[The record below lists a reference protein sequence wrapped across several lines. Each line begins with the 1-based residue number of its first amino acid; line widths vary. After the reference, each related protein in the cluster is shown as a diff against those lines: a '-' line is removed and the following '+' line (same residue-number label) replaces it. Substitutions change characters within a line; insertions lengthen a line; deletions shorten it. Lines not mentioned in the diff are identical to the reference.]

1 MKFSLLIALCFICTV
16 ICKTVNHTQ
25 KTETWNLRPGM
36 AFKFQGCGIEDYEK
50 KSNQTIYL
58 TKIDDDENEK
68 ENSPFFVYQSLFQN
82 GIHKLTEWRDPYQ
95 KLSFITTINRIKTR
109 NGTIKPELIIQG
121 LLHSDSG
128 LYECRLENSEN
139 TRIRSLSK
147 IIVEGKRIFR
157 KNTINFSVSFINN
170 WDWNEQI
177 RKVSKWDWEKHN
189 SNWIYCTEPN
199 YITYSHLTY
208 ERVEAKKGRH
218 TPYQSIEGVWRQGIK
233 LDNNKS
239 EDSQLFKED
248 DISCKI
254 IVKVLTIV
262 IVILIT
268 VLFLF
273 SLLIWFMCHF
283 YEKST
288 I

>member
-1 MKFSLLIALCFICTV
+1 MKFSLLIVLCFICTV
-16 ICKTVNHTQ
+16 ICKTVNQTQ
-25 KTETWNLRPGM
+25 KIETWNLRPGM
-36 AFKFQGCGIEDYEK
+36 VFKFKDCGIEDYEK
-50 KSNQTIYL
+50 KLNQTIYL

-82 GIHKLTEWRDPYQ
+82 GIHKLFEWRDPYQ
-95 KLSFITTINRIKTR
+95 KLSFITRILRIKTK
-109 NGTIKPELIIQG
+109 NGTIKTELMIQG

-128 LYECRLENSEN
+128 LYECRLENSET
-139 TRIRSLSK
+139 TRISLSK
-147 IIVEGKRIFR
+147 IIVEGQRIFQ
-157 KNTINFSVSFINN
+157 KDTINCTVSFINN
-170 WDWNEQI
+170 WDWIEPVRNN
-177 RKVSKWDWEKHN
+177 WDWEKYN
-189 SNWIYCTEPN
+189 SNWFYCTESKN
-199 YITYSHLTY
+199 ITYSHLTY
-208 ERVEAKKGRH
+208 ERVEAKKGRYI
-218 TPYQSIEGVWRQGIK
+218 PYKKEVVWRQGIK

-248 DISCKI
+248 EISCKI
-254 IVKVLTIV
+254 IVRVLTIV

-273 SLLIWFMCHF
+273 SLLICYMCRF